1 MTMFAVKVPPGVVA
15 YLLLVGSH
23 TTCAQGTRTPPPAV
37 RFDAVTAIIEVLKTH
52 QVVALGDWHYNLQL
66 HELRLELIR
75 DPRFPDAVNDI
86 VVEFGTPKHQGVIE
100 RYVNGFDVAR
110 DELRRVWAETS
121 MGSVWDGA
129 VYEEFYQAVREVN
142 ANLPEHRR
150 IRVVLGDPTPL
161 TMEAEAA
168 QIKRAVID
176 KGRNALI
183 VFGAMH
189 LPRKPLFYPVSDPQ
203 FAQDVYEDPESV
215 STTAHLESA
224 GISVFSI
231 WPKAIDEFVEVQPE
245 IESWAMPALSVVS
258 GTTLGLAPFAR
269 FANTDTVLSVPNAD
283 GEGTHLEHVSP
294 DPARSG
300 LMQEQF
306 DAVLL
311 LGPQDG
317 LRKGRPYDSAQTN

>member
-1 MTMFAVKVPPGVVA
+1 
-15 YLLLVGSH
+15 
-23 TTCAQGTRTPPPAV
+23 
-37 RFDAVTAIIEVLKTH
+37 
-52 QVVALGDWHYNLQL
+52 
-66 HELRLELIR
+66 
-75 DPRFPDAVNDI
+75 
-86 VVEFGTPKHQGVIE
+86 
-100 RYVNGFDVAR
+100 
-110 DELRRVWAETS
+110 VWKETS
-121 MGSVWDGA
+121 FGSVWDGA

-150 IRVVLGDPTPL
+150 IRVVLGEPTPL

-183 VFGAMH
+183 IFGAMH
-189 LPRKPLFYPVSDPQ
+189 LPRMPLFYPGSDPH
-203 FAQDVYEDPESV
+203 FAEFVYEHPDSV

-231 WPKAIDEFVEVQPE
+231 WPKAIDEFVEVQPD
-245 IESWAMPALSVVS
+245 IQAWAMPALSIVS
-258 GTTLGLAPFAR
+258 GTTLGLEPFAT
-269 FANTDTVLSVPNAD
+269 FANTDTMLSVPNEN
-283 GEGTHLEHVSP
+283 GEGTHLEQVPP

-311 LGPQDG
+311 LGPQDS
-317 LRKGRPYDSAQTN
+317 LREGKPYDSN

>member
-1 MTMFAVKVPPGVVA
+1 
-15 YLLLVGSH
+15 
-23 TTCAQGTRTPPPAV
+23 
-37 RFDAVTAIIEVLKTH
+37 
-52 QVVALGDWHYNLQL
+52 
-66 HELRLELIR
+66 
-75 DPRFPDAVNDI
+75 
-86 VVEFGTPKHQGVIE
+86 
-100 RYVNGFDVAR
+100 
-110 DELRRVWAETS
+110 
-121 MGSVWDGA
+121 
-129 VYEEFYQAVREVN
+129 
-142 ANLPEHRR
+142 
-150 IRVVLGDPTPL
+150 
-161 TMEAEAA
+161 
-168 QIKRAVID
+168 
-176 KGRNALI
+176 
-183 VFGAMH
+183 
-189 LPRKPLFYPVSDPQ
+189 
-203 FAQDVYEDPESV
+203 
-215 STTAHLESA
+215 
-224 GISVFSI
+224 VFSI